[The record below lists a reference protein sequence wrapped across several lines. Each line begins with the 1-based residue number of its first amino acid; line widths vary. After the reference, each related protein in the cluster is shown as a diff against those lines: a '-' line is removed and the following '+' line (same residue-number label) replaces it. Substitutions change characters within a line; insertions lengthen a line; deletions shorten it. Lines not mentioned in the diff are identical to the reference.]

1 MTSKELTVKL
11 EKIGILPMAAFDT
24 PEDAV
29 RMCGALLRGGI
40 AAVEITFRTPAA
52 QDAIQYVTRAYPQMM
67 VGAGTVLTVQQADQA
82 IEAGAQFIVTPG
94 LKPDVVQHCLGKET
108 LIIPGCI
115 TPSEIEHALT
125 FGLSVLKFF
134 PAEAAG
140 GIEMIKA
147 LAGPY
152 PEVRFLPT
160 GGINR
165 KNLMD
170 YLRLPN
176 VVACGGSF
184 MLNGDAAVVEKQA
197 AELSLDL
204 QEYNQSRAEEGE
216 RV

>member
-1 MTSKELTVKL
+1 
-11 EKIGILPMAAFDT
+11 
-24 PEDAV
+24 
-29 RMCGALLRGGI
+29 
-40 AAVEITFRTPAA
+40 
-52 QDAIQYVTRAYPQMM
+52 
-67 VGAGTVLTVQQADQA
+67 
-82 IEAGAQFIVTPG
+82 
-94 LKPDVVQHCLGKET
+94 
-108 LIIPGCI
+108 
-115 TPSEIEHALT
+115 
-125 FGLSVLKFF
+125 
-134 PAEAAG
+134 
-140 GIEMIKA
+140 MIKA